1 MARKLTDRQNGFV
14 NAVIQGST
22 PTAAARSVGY
32 SAPAVAAHGLMRH
45 SKVLQTLRERRQSA
59 ISGDMATVALRT
71 MSELMTDDTVPAATR
86 YKASEWTLRAAG
98 LGADKE
104 REEDGPKALEDM
116 NPAELA
122 KAVESGMSALTEL
135 AQGLEGRHYVDGEF
149 REVQRLPAAEEV
161 ETVETVEAEPADT
174 APDWME

>member
-1 MARKLTDRQNGFV
+1 MARKLTDMQADFVRRVVAGFEP
-14 NAVIQGST
+14 T
-22 PTAAARSVGY
+22 PAARDAGFGS
-32 SAPAVAAHGLMRH
+32 PAVQAYRLMRNP
-45 SKVLQTLRERRQSA
+45 KVLQAIRERRQSA
-59 ISGDMATVALRT
+59 IEGNMATVALRT

-149 REVQRLPAAEEV
+149 REVQHLPAAEE
-161 ETVETVEAEPADT
+161 VETVEAEPADT